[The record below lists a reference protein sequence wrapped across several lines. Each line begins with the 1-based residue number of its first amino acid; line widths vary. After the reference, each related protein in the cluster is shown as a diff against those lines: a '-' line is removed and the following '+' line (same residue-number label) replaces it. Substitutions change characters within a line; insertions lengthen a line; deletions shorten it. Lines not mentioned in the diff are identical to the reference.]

1 MKNIYD
7 VLRQKEAEV
16 ERLKK
21 ELQALR
27 IVAPLL
33 EEEVAP
39 EMQVAPPPAR
49 TYPTVPAKPAPVAVA
64 TDTKPIW
71 P

>member
-1 MKNIYD
+1 MRNIYE
-7 VLRQKEAEV
+7 VLRQKEADV
-16 ERLKK
+16 DRLKK

-33 EEEVAP
+33 EEELLAEAQAAP
-39 EMQVAPPPAR
+39 ATVR
-49 TYPTVPAKPAPVAVA
+49 NYPTVPAKSVVT

>member
-7 VLRQKEAEV
+7 VLRQKEAEF

-21 ELQALR
+21 EVQALR
-27 IVAPLL
+27 IAAPLL
-33 EEEVAP
+33 EDELRIDAQAVPTPVLSDPA
-39 EMQVAPPPAR
+39 MQ
-49 TYPTVPAKPAPVAVA
+49 AKPVAAAAHTRPV
-64 TDTKPIW
+64 W

>member
-1 MKNIYD
+1 MKNIYE
-7 VLRQKEAEV
+7 VLRQKETEI
-16 ERLKK
+16 EQLKR

-33 EEEVAP
+33 EEELSA
-39 EMQVAPPPAR
+39 EAQVVPPPVR
-49 TYPTVPAKPAPVAVA
+49 SYPTVPAKPGPAAVAV
-64 TDTKPIW
+64 DTKPIW

>member
-1 MKNIYD
+1 MRNIYE
-7 VLRQKEAEV
+7 VLRQKETEI
-16 ERLKK
+16 EQLKK

-33 EEEVAP
+33 EEELVA
-39 EMQVAPPPAR
+39 EAQVVPPPVR
-49 TYPTVPAKPAPVAVA
+49 SYPTVQTKSVAMGADNKPV
-64 TDTKPIW
+64 W